1 MAGSANP
8 QSSQRPPIRLI
19 MTLSPETNYSFY
31 FSNPSMM
38 YCKDHDCLRVAESFE
53 DSVCLE
59 GISKDEVNT
68 FIERYFEYVL
78 EQSKSSKLVKAFK
91 EATQKETKTASN
103 AAS

>member
-1 MAGSANP
+1 
-8 QSSQRPPIRLI
+8 
-19 MTLSPETNYSFY
+19 
-31 FSNPSMM
+31 M
-38 YCKDHDCLRVAESFE
+38 YCEAHDCLRVSEDFE

-59 GISKDEVNT
+59 NIGKDEIHT

-91 EATQKETKTASN
+91 EATKKETETASN